1 MLDVPAARSLLRR
14 TRPRCHA
21 EGYPSEV
28 RSSVAALV
36 RRRLGE
42 GVNLNAIA
50 RELGVNRG
58 TLRRWLE
65 RTADFAPPTFVP
77 VVVQRSVSL
86 EAEQVTVPTAMP
98 IVLVSPT
105 GFRLDGLT
113 LEEAIHAHR
122 EFC

>member
-1 MLDVPAARSLLRR
+1 MLDVPTAQSLLRR

-21 EGYPSEV
+21 KGYPSEV

-36 RRRLGE
+36 RCRLGE
-42 GVNLNAIA
+42 GVNLTVIA

-65 RTADFAPPTFVP
+65 HTADSVPPTFVP
-77 VVVQRSVSL
+77 VVVRPSVSL
-86 EAEQVTVPTAMP
+86 EAEQVTIPMPTP
-98 IVLVSPT
+98 IALVSPT
-105 GFRLDGLT
+105 GFRLEGLT
-113 LEEAIHAHR
+113 LEDAIHTLR